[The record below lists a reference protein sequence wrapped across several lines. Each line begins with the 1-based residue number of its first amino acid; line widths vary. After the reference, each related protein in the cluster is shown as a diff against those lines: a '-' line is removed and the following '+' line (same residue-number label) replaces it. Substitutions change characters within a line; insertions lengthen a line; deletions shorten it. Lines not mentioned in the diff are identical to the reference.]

1 MVTDLQGFN
10 SAPAEQLRPLLTECL
25 AVPRWVDAV
34 LAGRPYPS
42 EEALLAASDGAAS
55 LSDDEVHAAIAGHP
69 RIGERSNHGGV
80 SARWSAAEQS
90 GVAAS
95 LADRLKA
102 ANAAYEDRFGHIYLV
117 CATGLSGERMLDDL
131 AARMANDPRTE
142 LRVVN
147 GELRKIAALRLRKVL
162 HPHDTQG
169 S

>member
-1 MVTDLQGFN
+1 MSGLEGFN
-10 SAPAEQLRPLLTECL
+10 SAPEAELRALLTECL

-34 LAGRPYPS
+34 LAGRPYAS
-42 EEALLAASDGAAS
+42 EDALFARASDLE

-69 RIGERSNHGGV
+69 RIGEKSAHGGV

-90 GVAAS
+90 GVGES
-95 LADRLKA
+95 VVDRLKA
-102 ANAAYEDRFGHIYLV
+102 ANVAYEDRFGHIYLV
-117 CATGLSGERMLDDL
+117 CATGLSGERMLADL
-131 AARMANDPRTE
+131 ASRLPNTERDE

-147 GELRKIAALRLRKVL
+147 RELAKIAALRLRKVL